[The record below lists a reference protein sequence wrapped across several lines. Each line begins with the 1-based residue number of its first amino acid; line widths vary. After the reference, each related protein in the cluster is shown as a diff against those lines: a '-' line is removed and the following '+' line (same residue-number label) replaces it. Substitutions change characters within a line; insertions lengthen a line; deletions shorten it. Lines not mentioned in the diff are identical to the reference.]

1 MTARLRAQYDE
12 MVNVPVRAYDLGD
25 EPAKPDDEKV
35 EIKSDAAAQAE
46 IKTSNQVMK
55 ERYIRAFEEKRRRL
69 NQMLIS
75 EF

>member
-12 MVNVPVRAYDLGD
+12 MVNVPVRANDLGD

-46 IKTSNQVMK
+46 IKK
-55 ERYIRAFEEKRRRL
+55 
-69 NQMLIS
+69 
-75 EF
+75 